1 MMKTK
6 ELIKKLVS
14 VPAVGGDED
23 RLIEV
28 LKELLAPYGE
38 VRVDAMNNVL
48 CTFGKG
54 HHILLDAHIDEIGF
68 VVTSITDDGFLKISP
83 CGGVDRRMLLGAEVT
98 VWGKDEI
105 FGVISTLPPHL
116 QKAEDEKKVPEIS
129 ELSVDVGMSK
139 EEAEKRIPLGS
150 RITFKRH
157 FTDLIGNHISS
168 NCLDD
173 RAGVAS
179 IILALEELKKLPVKV
194 TALLSTQEELGT
206 RGAKIGPYGL
216 EVDEAIAIDVS
227 FAYTPGCDKE
237 DCGEIG
243 KGAMIGFSPILDK
256 NISNG
261 LVAAA
266 KSANMRYQ
274 TEVMSGRTGTNADV
288 ITISESGIRC
298 GLLSIPLKY
307 MHTPVEVVDV
317 TDIESVAALITA
329 YVKGKAG
336 AEND

>member
-1 MMKTK
+1 METVK
-6 ELIKKLVS
+6 LIEKLVS
-14 VPAVGGDED
+14 VPCVGGNEEK
-23 RLIEV
+23 LAEM
-28 LKELLAPYGE
+28 LKEILAPYGE
-38 VRVDAMNNVL
+38 VRVDSMNNVL

-98 VWGKDEI
+98 VWGNEEI

-116 QKAEDEKKVPEIS
+116 QKDGDEEKVPEIS
-129 ELSVDVGMSK
+129 ELSVDIGLSK
-139 EEAEKRIPLGS
+139 EKAEKLVPLGS
-150 RITFKRH
+150 KVTFKRH
-157 FTDLIGNHISS
+157 FTPLMGNQISS

-179 IILALEELKKLPVKV
+179 IILALDELKKLPIKV

-216 EVDEAIAIDVS
+216 NVDEAIAVDVS
-227 FAYTPGCDKE
+227 FGYTPGCEKE
-237 DCGEIG
+237 HCGEMG
-243 KGAMIGFSPILDK
+243 KGAMIGFSPTLDK
-256 NISNG
+256 SISNG

-266 KSANMRYQ
+266 KENGIEYQ
-274 TEVMSGRTGTNADV
+274 LEVMSGRTGTNADV
-288 ITISESGIRC
+288 ITISESGIKC

-307 MHTPVEVVDV
+307 MHTPVEVVDT
-317 TDIESVAALITA
+317 TDVESVAKLIVA
-329 YVKGKAG
+329 YAKRKAG
-336 AEND
+336 AENA

>member
-1 MMKTK
+1 MMNTK

-14 VPAVGGDED
+14 APAVGGDEEK
-23 RLIEV
+23 LIAV

-38 VRVDAMNNVL
+38 VRVDAMNNVI
-48 CTFGKG
+48 CTFGEG
-54 HHILLDAHIDEIGF
+54 YHILLDAHIDEIGF

-98 VWGKDEI
+98 VWGKEEV

-129 ELSVDVGMSK
+129 ELSVDVGMNK
-139 EEAEKRIPLGS
+139 DEAEKLIPLGS

-157 FTDLIGNHISS
+157 FTELAGNQISS

-206 RGAKIGPYGL
+206 RGAK
-216 EVDEAIAIDVS
+216 
-227 FAYTPGCDKE
+227 
-237 DCGEIG
+237 
-243 KGAMIGFSPILDK
+243 
-256 NISNG
+256 N
-261 LVAAA
+261 
-266 KSANMRYQ
+266 
-274 TEVMSGRTGTNADV
+274 RTV
-288 ITISESGIRC
+288 R
-298 GLLSIPLKY
+298 LKY
-307 MHTPVEVVDV
+307 
-317 TDIESVAALITA
+317 
-329 YVKGKAG
+329 
-336 AEND
+336 